1 MSFRVKV
8 RMKHLKLSGFPALP
22 RVFGPPPEPAAGCS
36 VCGMKFTDVMGRPVA
51 MGYACPNI
59 RCPGKATCISIGG
72 TTYDATKTMLWNGSY
87 AVGGVQ

>member
-8 RMKHLKLSGFPALP
+8 KLKHLKLSGFPPLP
-22 RVFGPPPEPAAGCS
+22 RVFGPSPEPAAGCP
-36 VCGMKFTDVMGRPVA
+36 VCGMKFTDAMGRPIA

-59 RCPGKATCISIGG
+59 RCPGKATCTSID
-72 TTYDATKTMLWNGSY
+72 TPFDYTKTMLWNGSY